1 MAKKVVCFLLG
12 SGHMGK
18 IHLQHLESQGIE
30 VHSFDGIEDCH
41 AFLRECK
48 KYTQDPEA
56 SYFTLIATPAS
67 THYEYV
73 KSALEHG
80 LDIFVEKPL
89 ATSLADAEELIQFAK
104 DHQRLLFV
112 GHCECYSN
120 AFEKS
125 KPFFLDICKRYP
137 LESLSF
143 VRYNSPTERCRDV
156 SSVWDIGVHDYA
168 LFYELKRIAPL
179 TDWRRVQVTFDEDRD
194 SAYPIRMIYATF
206 HGKDR
211 SRPFWRLDLNPNHPI
226 TLKTHKSS
234 IYVPEEASTDAVSN
248 EQREFL
254 RLLNLPQNLRE
265 KEMMQN
271 LETALFAVQTA
282 ELYSTSPNSPK

>member
-1 MAKKVVCFLLG
+1 MAKKRIGFILG

-18 IHLQHLESQGIE
+18 IHQQHLEVQGIE
-30 VHSFDGIEDCH
+30 VHPFDGIEDCH

-56 SYFTLIATPAS
+56 SYFVLIATPAS

-80 LDIFVEKPL
+80 LDVFVEKPL

-104 DHQRLLFV
+104 EHQRLLFV
-112 GHCECYSN
+112 GHSEYYSN

-125 KPFFLDICKRYP
+125 KPFFLDLCKQFS

-143 VRYNSPTERCRDV
+143 VRYNAPSERGKDV
-156 SSVWDIGVHDYA
+156 STVWDIGVHDYA
-168 LFYELKRIAPL
+168 LFYGLKQIAQF
-179 TDWRRVQVTFDEDRD
+179 TDWRKVQVTFDEDRD

-211 SRPFWRLDLNPNHPI
+211 SRPFWRLDLNPSHSI
-226 TLKTHKSS
+226 TLKTHKGSVQ
-234 IYVPEEASTDAVSN
+234 IPTDASTDAISN

-254 RLLNLPQNLRE
+254 RLLDLPLAERE
-265 KEMMQN
+265 KEMFLN
-271 LETALFAVQTA
+271 LEVARFAVQTA
-282 ELYSTSPNSPK
+282 ELFCTRPNSPK

>member
-1 MAKKVVCFLLG
+1 
-12 SGHMGK
+12 MGK
-18 IHLQHLESQGIE
+18 IHQQHLESFGVE
-30 VHSFDGIEDCH
+30 VHMFDGIEDCH

-48 KYTQDPEA
+48 EFTQDPET
-56 SYFTLIATPAS
+56 SHFVLIATPAS

-104 DHQRLLFV
+104 AHQRFLFV
-112 GHCECYSN
+112 GHSEYYSN

-125 KPFFLDICKRYP
+125 KPFFANICKEYP

-143 VRYNSPTERCRDV
+143 VRYNSTSERGRDV
-156 SSVWDIGVHDYA
+156 STVWDIGVHDYA
-168 LFYELKRIAPL
+168 LFYGLKQIATQ
-179 TDWRRVQVTFDEDRD
+179 TDWRKVQVTFDEDRD

-206 HGKDR
+206 RGKDR
-211 SRPFWRLDLNPNHPI
+211 NRPFWRLDLNPEHYI
-226 TLKTHKSS
+226 TLKTHKRS
-234 IYVPEEASTDAVSN
+234 IQIPTDPSTDAVAN

-254 RLLNLPQNLRE
+254 RLLDLPQGVRE
-265 KEMMQN
+265 KEMLSN
-271 LETALFAVQTA
+271 LEIARFAVQTA
-282 ELYSTSPNSPK
+282 ELYSTRPNSPK